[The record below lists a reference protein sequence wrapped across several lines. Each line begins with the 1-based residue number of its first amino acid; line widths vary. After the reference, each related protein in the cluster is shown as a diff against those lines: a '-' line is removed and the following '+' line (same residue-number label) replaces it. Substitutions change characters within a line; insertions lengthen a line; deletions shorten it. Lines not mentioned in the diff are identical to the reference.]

1 MKTID
6 AEKLKQ
12 FLKESIS
19 DIPQNLPEMYWTKGW
34 NAAMTAMANKVDEI
48 EEEHVLYE

>member
-1 MKTID
+1 MKTIN

-34 NAAMTAMANKVDEI
+34 NAGMAAIYNKVVELLEEKDDE
-48 EEEHVLYE
+48 

>member
-19 DIPQNLPEMYWTKGW
+19 DIPRNLPEMYWTKGW
-34 NAAMTAMANKVDEI
+34 NAGMAAIYNKVVELLEGNDAK
-48 EEEHVLYE
+48 